1 MSEAAATQLDE
12 RLSDAQRLLEKW
24 CQPGALTLPE
34 VKARLPSRDAPY
46 EEHTQPDDAWT
57 GFRVRRRLPIPGMV
71 FETITSRAPVA
82 TLALFPEIAR
92 ACITVEKR
100 LYLWDYA
107 RGEHA
112 FEFHELPSDDLILSV
127 GLVRAR
133 PGVFV
138 DTIQH
143 VLVLSIGPTAV
154 EGRRVVL
161 LGIQT
166 TDTGIKLYET
176 GMQASTNGVV
186 MRSIHG
192 TDTGRVFCVGSDQ
205 CVHELVYQ
213 AQEGWFYSRCYLHNI
228 TQPHLA
234 NLLPSFFKADKKI
247 SMVSVDNARRLLY
260 VLRDGDQIDVYA
272 LGHGRVPSHTGSMYG
287 VTRQAGLLH
296 SQQQVGPIIWL
307 GPTEPDPR
315 SSVCLVAVTER
326 GYRLYL
332 DDFQRRSWAQLAVRI
347 PPGTQPCRATSALKT
362 SMLIS

>member
-1 MSEAAATQLDE
+1 MTKHTRAGRRAVRGAPLSSTMSEAAATQLDE

-143 VLVLSIGPTAV
+143 VLVLS
-154 EGRRVVL
+154 L
-161 LGIQT
+161 
-166 TDTGIKLYET
+166 
-176 GMQASTNGVV
+176 
-186 MRSIHG
+186 IH
-192 TDTGRVFCVGSDQ
+192 
-205 CVHELVYQ
+205 
-213 AQEGWFYSRCYLHNI
+213 I
-228 TQPHLA
+228 
-234 NLLPSFFKADKKI
+234 
-247 SMVSVDNARRLLY
+247 
-260 VLRDGDQIDVYA
+260 
-272 LGHGRVPSHTGSMYG
+272 
-287 VTRQAGLLH
+287 
-296 SQQQVGPIIWL
+296 
-307 GPTEPDPR
+307 
-315 SSVCLVAVTER
+315 
-326 GYRLYL
+326 
-332 DDFQRRSWAQLAVRI
+332 
-347 PPGTQPCRATSALKT
+347 
-362 SMLIS
+362 